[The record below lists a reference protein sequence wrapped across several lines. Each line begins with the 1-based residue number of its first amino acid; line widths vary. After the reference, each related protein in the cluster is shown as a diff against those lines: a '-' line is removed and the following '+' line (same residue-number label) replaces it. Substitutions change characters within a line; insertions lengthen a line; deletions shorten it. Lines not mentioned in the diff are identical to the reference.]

1 MNSCAPSPGPGAVY
15 IFMNLTALGTSH
27 KWNRRALVFLALA
40 DFTRG
45 VAGVGTS
52 FLFIN
57 DLESIVWMDPTLFIP
72 SSIDDD
78 A

>member
-1 MNSCAPSPGPGAVY
+1 M
-15 IFMNLTALGTSH
+15 
-27 KWNRRALVFLALA
+27 LA
-40 DFTRG
+40 DFTRHMSSRSTRG

-72 SSIDDD
+72 SSIDGMKPHPLATGDSQGF
-78 A
+78 